1 MINFSIYML
10 TIYPHRFQ
18 GGRS

>member
-1 MINFSIYML
+1 ML